1 MPETVN
7 SLAFAALILA
17 LSRPTAPRRWQQ
29 TKGVPVAVVVVFA
42 VAFVISFASTSL
54 KGRKVPTSSP
64 VPTPLLPLLVFC

>member
-1 MPETVN
+1 MWRSRLKAT
-7 SLAFAALILA
+7 SSYAARLCD
-17 LSRPTAPRRWQQ
+17 SRRGEQGVLQSVR
-29 TKGVPVAVVVVFA
+29 VPVAVVVVFA